1 MNKIEKRSIYNQK
14 QSEGDDSSNK
24 EDFGGATSIKD
35 IPASSSAR
43 VAETTLK
50 PVDDAARSSQGT
62 SHPEGAAAVPL
73 GLGLGGLHP
82 KVGSSLAIFNH
93 Y

>member
-1 MNKIEKRSIYNQK
+1 MNKIEKRSLYNQK

-43 VAETTLK
+43 VAEK
-50 PVDDAARSSQGT
+50 PVDDAARSSQAT

-73 GLGLGGLHP
+73 GLGLGGLQP